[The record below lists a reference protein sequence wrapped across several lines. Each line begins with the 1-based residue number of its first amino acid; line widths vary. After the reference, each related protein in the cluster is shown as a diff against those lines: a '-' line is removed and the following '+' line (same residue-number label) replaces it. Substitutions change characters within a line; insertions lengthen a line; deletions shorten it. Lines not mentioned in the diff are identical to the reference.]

1 MVRFLQNICSGD
13 TWLFTRFDC
22 YGINKRADLHT
33 TIFHIREIIME
44 NIRIQDDLY
53 TYVNQAKL
61 DELVIPEDMP
71 VAGGFASL
79 STDVEKLM
87 INEFNTMCAD
97 ASYPNE
103 YMANACA
110 LYMMAKDVKRK
121 KKHGIKP
128 ALKNLAALKKITTLR
143 GYNLHAKE
151 LLFKGI
157 ALPIS
162 IAVEPN
168 MKDTTHHCVMV
179 TGPNVI
185 LPDASYYKEGR
196 EQQRDQLLNLWTG
209 FAKQVLAIAGHSEEE
224 CEALLKDTLAFD
236 ALVAKYVKS
245 REEWAEYVKM
255 YNPMKTGRVAGMVKP
270 LNLKKLLTDLFG
282 FVPEEIIVAE
292 PRFFKNFK
300 EVFNAETFDAYK
312 NWAYVVTLMGSCS
325 LLSEELRD
333 LGGAFHRALSGIA
346 ANSVPEKFAYQLASA
361 MYSEPVGLYYGEKY
375 FGEEAKKDIT
385 EIVKQIV
392 ATYQKRIAT
401 NEILEQA
408 TKEKAILKLNKMG
421 LKLAYPDRVE
431 EIYNKLVFDKSKS
444 LFDAVSA
451 LKRIRLEDNFSKLGK
466 EVDRSH
472 WAMPGHMVNAC
483 YDPFVNDITF
493 PAAILQPP
501 FYSINQTR
509 SENLGGIGA
518 VIGHEISHAFDSN
531 GAKCDELGNLNNW
544 WTKADE
550 KKFNK
555 KVNAMIKQFDG
566 IELPWGVCNG
576 KFTVSENIADNG
588 GMAVTLDIMS
598 NSENVSFEEY
608 FSNWARVWCQKA
620 KPEYQALLLQVDV
633 HGPSYLRANM
643 PPRNFP
649 EWYAAFNVKKT
660 DKMYLA
666 PSKRV
671 IIW

>member
-1 MVRFLQNICSGD
+1 MDKV
-13 TWLFTRFDC
+13 
-22 YGINKRADLHT
+22 
-33 TIFHIREIIME
+33 
-44 NIRIQDDLY
+44 RIQDDLY

-61 DELVIPEDMP
+61 EELVIPDDMP
-71 VAGGFASL
+71 TAGGFSTI

-87 INEFNTMCAD
+87 IGEFNAMCQN

-103 YMANACA
+103 YLARACT
-110 LYMMAKDVKRK
+110 LYTIAKDVKRK

-128 ALKNLAALKKITTLR
+128 ALKNLSILRKLGTMR
-143 GYNLHAKE
+143 GYNLHSKE
-151 LLFKGI
+151 LILKGI
-157 ALPIS
+157 EMPLNIDVDA
-162 IAVEPN
+162 N
-168 MKDTTHHCVMV
+168 MKDTTHHCVMIQ
-179 TGPNVI
+179 GPSTI
-185 LPDASYYKEGR
+185 LPDVSYYQN
-196 EQQRDQLLNLWTG
+196 EQQRDALLNMWSG
-209 FAKQVLAIAGHSEEE
+209 FTKQVLAIAGHSEEE
-224 CEALLKDTLAFD
+224 IDAMIKDTLAFD

-245 REEWAEYVKM
+245 SEEWSEYTKM
-255 YNPMKTGRVAGMVKP
+255 YNPMKTSRVAGMVKP

-292 PRFFKNFK
+292 PRYFKNFK
-300 EVFNAETFDAYK
+300 EIFNANTFEMYK
-312 NWAYVVTLMGSCS
+312 NWAYVLTLMASCS

-333 LGGAFHRALSGIA
+333 LGGGFRRALSGIA
-346 ANSVPEKFAYQLASA
+346 ASSSAEKFAYQLASS

-385 EIVKQIV
+385 EIVKQII
-392 ATYQKRIAT
+392 ATYQKRIAA
-401 NEILEQA
+401 NDILEQT
-408 TKEKAILKLNKMG
+408 TKDKAILKLSKMG

-431 EIYNKLVFDKSKS
+431 VLYDKLVFDETKS
-444 LFDAVSA
+444 LFDVVTS
-451 LKRIRLEDNFSKLGK
+451 LRKIRIEESFAKLNK
-466 EVDRSH
+466 VVDRTH

-483 YDPFVNDITF
+483 YNPFVNDITF

-501 FYSINQTR
+501 FYSIHQTR

-544 WTKADE
+544 WTKSDE
-550 KKFNK
+550 QKFKK

-566 IELPWGVCNG
+566 IELPWGTVNG
-576 KFTVSENIADNG
+576 KLTVSENIADNG

-598 NSENVSFEEY
+598 QTDGASFEEY
-608 FSNWARVWCQKA
+608 FTNWARVWCQKA

-633 HGPSYLRANM
+633 HGPTYLRANM

-660 DKMYLA
+660 DGMYIA

>member
-1 MVRFLQNICSGD
+1 
-13 TWLFTRFDC
+13 
-22 YGINKRADLHT
+22 
-33 TIFHIREIIME
+33 ME
-44 NIRIQDDLY
+44 KIRIQDDLY
-53 TYVNQAKL
+53 TYVNQEKL
-61 DELVIPEDMP
+61 DELVIPADMP
-71 VAGGFASL
+71 VAGGFATL

-87 INEFNTMCAD
+87 ISEFNTMSKEAN
-97 ASYPNE
+97 YPNE
-103 YMANACA
+103 HLARACTLFA
-110 LYMMAKDVKRK
+110 LAKDVKRK

-128 ALKNLAALKKITTLR
+128 ALKNLSILKKLNSLR

-151 LLFKGI
+151 LILKGI
-157 ALPIS
+157 SMPVS

-168 MKDTTHHCVMV
+168 MKDTTHHCVMIQ
-179 TGPNVI
+179 GPGVI
-185 LPDASYYKEGR
+185 LPDASYYAEGK
-196 EQQRDQLLNLWTG
+196 EQQRDMLLNLWSG
-209 FAKQVLAIAGHSEEE
+209 SAKQVLSIAGHSEEE
-224 CEALLKDTLAFD
+224 VEKLIQDTLAFD

-245 REEWAEYVKM
+245 NEEWSEYTKM

-292 PRFFKNFK
+292 PRYFKHFK
-300 EVFNAETFDAYK
+300 EVFNQDTFEMYK
-312 NWAYVVTLMGSCS
+312 NWAYVLTLMNGCS

-333 LGGAFHRALSGIA
+333 LGGAFYRALSGIA
-346 ANSVPEKFAYQLASA
+346 AVSSAEKFAYQLASG

-375 FGEEAKKDIT
+375 FGEEAKKDIID
-385 EIVKQIV
+385 IVRQIV

-401 NEILEQA
+401 NDILEQA
-408 TKEKAILKLNKMG
+408 TKDKAILKLSKMG
-421 LKLAYPDRVE
+421 IKMGYPDRVE
-431 EIYNKLVFDKSKS
+431 DLYTKLVFDESKS
-444 LFDAVSA
+444 LYDIVRA
-451 LKRIRLEDNFSKLGK
+451 LKQIRMEENFAKLGQ

-501 FYSINQTR
+501 FYSIHQTR

-544 WTKADE
+544 WTKSDE
-550 KKFNK
+550 RKFNK
-555 KVNAMIKQFDG
+555 KVNAMIRQFDG
-566 IELPWGVCNG
+566 IELPWGTVNG

-633 HGPSYLRANM
+633 HGPAYLRANM

-649 EWYAAFNVKKT
+649 EWYAAFGVKKS

-671 IIW
+671 VIW

>member
-1 MVRFLQNICSGD
+1 MDKV
-13 TWLFTRFDC
+13 
-22 YGINKRADLHT
+22 
-33 TIFHIREIIME
+33 
-44 NIRIQDDLY
+44 RIQDDLY

-61 DELVIPEDMP
+61 EELVIPDDMP
-71 VAGGFASL
+71 TAGGFSTI

-87 INEFNTMCAD
+87 IGEFNAMCQN

-103 YMANACA
+103 YLARACT
-110 LYMMAKDVKRK
+110 LYTIAKDVKRK

-128 ALKNLAALKKITTLR
+128 ALKNLSILRKLGTMR
-143 GYNLHAKE
+143 GYNLHSKE
-151 LLFKGI
+151 LILKGI
-157 ALPIS
+157 EMPLNIDVDA
-162 IAVEPN
+162 N
-168 MKDTTHHCVMV
+168 MKDTTHHCVMIQ
-179 TGPNVI
+179 GPSTI
-185 LPDASYYKEGR
+185 LPDVSYYQN
-196 EQQRDQLLNLWTG
+196 EQQRDALLNMWSG
-209 FAKQVLAIAGHSEEE
+209 FTKQVLAIAGHSDEEID
-224 CEALLKDTLAFD
+224 AMIKDTLAFD

-245 REEWAEYVKM
+245 SEEWSEYTKM

-292 PRFFKNFK
+292 PRYFKNFK
-300 EVFNAETFDAYK
+300 EVFNTDTFEMYK
-312 NWAYVVTLMGSCS
+312 NWAYVLTLMASCS
-325 LLSEELRD
+325 LLSEDLRD
-333 LGGAFHRALSGIA
+333 LGGGFRRALSGIA
-346 ANSVPEKFAYQLASA
+346 ASSSAEKFAYQLASS

-385 EIVKQIV
+385 EIVKQII
-392 ATYQKRIAT
+392 ATYQKRIAA
-401 NEILEQA
+401 NDILEQT
-408 TKEKAILKLNKMG
+408 TKDKAILKLSKMG

-431 EIYNKLVFDKSKS
+431 VLYDKLVFDETKS
-444 LFDAVSA
+444 LFDVVTS
-451 LKRIRLEDNFSKLGK
+451 LRKIRMEESFAKLNK
-466 EVDRSH
+466 EVDRTH

-483 YDPFVNDITF
+483 YNPFVNDITF

-501 FYSINQTR
+501 FYSIHQTR

-544 WTKADE
+544 WTKSDE
-550 KKFNK
+550 QKFKK

-566 IELPWGVCNG
+566 IELPWGTVNG
-576 KFTVSENIADNG
+576 KLTVSENIADNG

-598 NSENVSFEEY
+598 QTDGASFEEY
-608 FSNWARVWCQKA
+608 FTNWARVWCQKA

-633 HGPSYLRANM
+633 HGPTYLRANM

-660 DKMYLA
+660 DGMYIA

>member
-1 MVRFLQNICSGD
+1 
-13 TWLFTRFDC
+13 
-22 YGINKRADLHT
+22 
-33 TIFHIREIIME
+33 ME

-79 STDVEKLM
+79 GTDVEKLM
-87 INEFNTMCAD
+87 IGEFNDMCKA
-97 ASYPNE
+97 ASYPND
-103 YMANACA
+103 YMANACT
-110 LYMMAKDVKRK
+110 LYRLAKDVKRK

-128 ALKNLAALKKITTLR
+128 ALKNLAILKKLGTMRSFNLR
-143 GYNLHAKE
+143 TKE
-151 LLFKGI
+151 LMLRGI
-157 ALPIS
+157 ALPLDFGVN
-162 IAVEPN
+162 AN
-168 MKDTTHHCVMV
+168 MKDTTRHCVMLS
-179 TGPNVI
+179 GPGVI

-196 EQQRDQLLNLWTG
+196 EQQRDMMLNLWSG
-209 FAKQVLAIAGHSEEE
+209 FAKQVLTIAGHTEEE
-224 CEALLKDTLAFD
+224 ANALLQDTLAFD
-236 ALVAKYVKS
+236 ALLAKFVKS
-245 REEWAEYVKM
+245 QEEWSEYTKM

-270 LNLKKLLTDLFG
+270 FNLKKLLTDVFG
-282 FVPEEIIVAE
+282 FLPEELIVTE

-300 EVFNAETFDAYK
+300 EIFNAETFEMYK
-312 NWAYVVTLMGSCS
+312 SWAYVTTLMGNCS

-333 LGGAFHRALSGIA
+333 LGGAFRRAISGVA
-346 ANSVPEKFAYQLASA
+346 ANSSAEKFAYQLASS

-385 EIVKQIV
+385 EIVQQIV

-401 NEILEQA
+401 NDILEQA
-408 TKEKAILKLNKMG
+408 TKDKAILKLSKMG

-431 EIYNKLVFDKSKS
+431 EIYSKLVFDESKS
-444 LFDAVSA
+444 LFDIVSS
-451 LKRIRLEDNFSKLGK
+451 LKRIRLEDNFSKLNQ
-466 EVDRSH
+466 EVDRTH

-493 PAAILQPP
+493 PAAILQAP
-501 FYSINQTR
+501 FYSIKQTR

-550 KKFNK
+550 RKFNK

-598 NSENVSFEEY
+598 NSEGVSFEEY
-608 FSNWARVWCQKA
+608 FANWARVWCLKA

-649 EWYAAFNVKKT
+649 EWYATFNVKKT
-660 DKMYLA
+660 DGMYLA

-671 IIW
+671 VIW

>member
-1 MVRFLQNICSGD
+1 
-13 TWLFTRFDC
+13 
-22 YGINKRADLHT
+22 
-33 TIFHIREIIME
+33 ME
-44 NIRIQDDLY
+44 KIRIQDDLY

-61 DELVIPEDMP
+61 DELVIPDDKP

-79 STDVEKLM
+79 GTDVEKLM
-87 INEFNTMCAD
+87 IDEFNDMCKN

-103 YMANACA
+103 HMARACT
-110 LYMMAKDVKRK
+110 LYTLAKDVKRK

-128 ALKNLAALKKITTLR
+128 ALKNLAILKKLGTVR
-143 GYNLHAKE
+143 SYNLHTKE
-151 LLFKGI
+151 LMLKGI
-157 ALPIS
+157 AMPINVS
-162 IAVEPN
+162 VEAN
-168 MKDTTHHCVMV
+168 MKDTAHHCVMIQ
-179 TGPNVI
+179 GPNVI
-185 LPDASYYKEGR
+185 LPDTSYYAEEKA
-196 EQQRDQLLNLWTG
+196 QQRDMLLNLWSG

-224 CEALLKDTLAFD
+224 IEKLIQDTLAFD
-236 ALVAKYVKS
+236 ALVAKHVKT
-245 REEWAEYVKM
+245 REEWSEYTKM

-282 FVPEEIIVAE
+282 YVPEEIVVAE
-292 PRFFKNFK
+292 PRYFKNFK
-300 EVFNAETFDAYK
+300 EVFNAETFEMYK
-312 NWAYVVTLMGSCS
+312 KWAYVLTLMGSCS

-333 LGGAFHRALSGIA
+333 LGGAFMRALSGIA
-346 ANSVPEKFAYQLASA
+346 ANSSAEKFAYQLVSA
-361 MYSEPVGLYYGEKY
+361 MYSEPIGLYYGEKY
-375 FGEEAKKDIT
+375 FGEEAKKDIID
-385 EIVKQIV
+385 IVEQIV
-392 ATYQKRIAT
+392 AAYQNRIAT
-401 NEILEQA
+401 NDILEQA
-408 TKEKAILKLNKMG
+408 TKDKAILKLSKMG
-421 LKLAYPDRVE
+421 LKMAYPDRVE
-431 EIYNKLVFDKSKS
+431 EIYSKLVFDETKS
-444 LFDAVSA
+444 LFDIVAQ
-451 LKRIRLEDNFSKLGK
+451 LKKIRMEDNFAKLGK
-466 EVDRSH
+466 DVDRTH

-550 KKFNK
+550 RKFNK

-588 GMAVTLDIMS
+588 GIAVTLDIMK
-598 NSENVSFEEY
+598 NTEGVSYEEY
-608 FSNWARVWCQKA
+608 FANWARVWCQKA
-620 KPEYQALLLQVDV
+620 KPEYLALLLQVDV

-649 EWYAAFNVKKT
+649 EWYETFKVKKT
-660 DKMYLA
+660 DGMYLA
-666 PSKRV
+666 PSKRLV
-671 IIW
+671 IW

>member
-1 MVRFLQNICSGD
+1 
-13 TWLFTRFDC
+13 
-22 YGINKRADLHT
+22 
-33 TIFHIREIIME
+33 ME
-44 NIRIQDDLY
+44 MIRIQDDLY
-53 TYVNQAKL
+53 TFVNQAKL
-61 DELVIPEDMP
+61 DELVIPDDMP
-71 VAGGFASL
+71 VAGGFAAL

-87 INEFNTMCAD
+87 IGEFNDMCK
-97 ASYPNE
+97 SKTYPNE
-103 YMANACA
+103 HLERACT
-110 LYMMAKDVKRK
+110 LFELAKDVKRK
-121 KKHGIKP
+121 KKHGVKP
-128 ALKNLAALKKITTLR
+128 ALKHLAILKKLGTMR
-143 GYNLHAKE
+143 SFSLHAKE
-151 LLFKGI
+151 LTLKDI
-157 ALPIS
+157 AMPLNIM
-162 IAVEPN
+162 VEPN
-168 MKDTTHHCVMV
+168 MKDTTHHCVMIQ
-179 TGPNVI
+179 GASVI
-185 LPDASYYKEGR
+185 LPDVSYYKN
-196 EQQRDQLLNLWTG
+196 EQQRDQLLGLWSS
-209 FAKQVLAIAGHSEEE
+209 FAKQVLAVAGHTEEQI
-224 CEALLKDTLAFD
+224 ATLLQDTLTFD
-236 ALVAKYVKS
+236 ALVAKYAKS
-245 REEWAEYVKM
+245 QEEWSEYVKM

-270 LNLKKLLTDLFG
+270 LNLKKLLADLFG
-282 FVPEEIIVAE
+282 FVPEEIIVTE
-292 PRFFKNFK
+292 PRYFKNFK
-300 EVFNAETFDAYK
+300 EIFNQDTFEAYK
-312 NWAYVVTLMGSCS
+312 SWAYVTTLMGSCG

-333 LGGAFHRALSGIA
+333 LGGGFRRALSGIA
-346 ANSVPEKFAYQLASA
+346 ASSSAEKFAYQLASS

-385 EIVKQIV
+385 EIVQQIV

-401 NEILEQA
+401 NDILEQA
-408 TKEKAILKLNKMG
+408 TKEKAILKLSKMG

-431 EIYNKLVFDKSKS
+431 EIYSKLVFDKSKS
-444 LFDAVSA
+444 LFDIVTS
-451 LKRIRLEDNFSKLGK
+451 LRKIRMEENIAKLGK
-466 EVDRSH
+466 EVDRTH

-501 FYSINQTR
+501 FYSIQQTR

-550 KKFNK
+550 RKFNK

-566 IELPWGVCNG
+566 IQLPWGTVNG

-633 HGPSYLRANM
+633 HGPCYLRANM

-649 EWYAAFNVKKT
+649 EWYTTFQVKKS
-660 DKMYLA
+660 DGMYLA

-671 IIW
+671 VIW

>member
-1 MVRFLQNICSGD
+1 
-13 TWLFTRFDC
+13 
-22 YGINKRADLHT
+22 
-33 TIFHIREIIME
+33 ME
-44 NIRIQDDLY
+44 KIRIQDDLY

-61 DELVIPEDMP
+61 DELVIPDDMP
-71 VAGGFASL
+71 VAGGFAAL
-79 STDVEKLM
+79 SQDVEKLM
-87 INEFNTMCAD
+87 IGEFNTMCAD
-97 ASYPNE
+97 SAYPND
-103 YMANACA
+103 YLARACT
-110 LYMMAKDVKRK
+110 LFRLAKDVKRK

-128 ALKNLAALKKITTLR
+128 ALKHLAILKKIGTLR

-151 LLFKGI
+151 LVLKDI
-157 ALPIS
+157 AMPLNIM
-162 IAVEPN
+162 VEAN
-168 MKDTTHHCVMV
+168 MKDTNHHCVMV
-179 TGPNVI
+179 QGPGVI
-185 LPDASYYKEGR
+185 LPDASYYKEGK
-196 EQQRDQLLNLWTG
+196 EQQRDHLLDLWSG
-209 FAKQVLAIAGHSEEE
+209 FAKQVLSIAGHDEQT
-224 CEALLKDTLAFD
+224 CEDLLKDTLAFD
-236 ALVAKYVKS
+236 ALVAKYVKTS
-245 REEWAEYVKM
+245 EEWSEYVKM
-255 YNPMKTGRVAGMVKP
+255 YNPVQVGRLAGMVKP
-270 LNLKKLLTDLFG
+270 LNLKKLLQDIFG
-282 FVPEEIIVAE
+282 FVPEQIIVTE
-292 PRFFKNFK
+292 PRYFKHFK
-300 EVFNAETFDAYK
+300 EVFNQDTFEMYK
-312 NWAYVVTLMGSCS
+312 NWAYVVTLMGSCN

-333 LGGAFHRALSGIA
+333 LGGAFRRALSGIA
-346 ANSVPEKFAYQLASA
+346 ANSSAEKFAYQLASN

-375 FGEEAKKDIT
+375 FGEDAKKDIT
-385 EIVKQIV
+385 QIVEQIV
-392 ATYQKRIAT
+392 ATYQKRIAS
-401 NEILEQA
+401 NDILEPA
-408 TKEKAILKLNKMG
+408 TKEKAILKLSKMG

-444 LFDAVSA
+444 LFDIVTS
-451 LKRIRLEDNFSKLGK
+451 LRRIRTEENFAKLNK
-466 EVDRSH
+466 EVDRTH

-550 KKFNK
+550 RKFNK

-620 KPEYQALLLQVDV
+620 RPEYRALLLQVDV
-633 HGPSYLRANM
+633 HGPSYLRANI

-649 EWYAAFNVKKT
+649 EWYATFHVKKS
-660 DKMYLA
+660 DGMYLA

-671 IIW
+671 VIW

>member
-1 MVRFLQNICSGD
+1 
-13 TWLFTRFDC
+13 
-22 YGINKRADLHT
+22 
-33 TIFHIREIIME
+33 ME
-44 NIRIQDDLY
+44 KIRIQDDLY

-61 DELVIPEDMP
+61 DELVIPADMP
-71 VAGGFASL
+71 VAGGFATL

-87 INEFNTMCAD
+87 ISEFNTMSKEAN
-97 ASYPNE
+97 YPNE
-103 YMANACA
+103 HLARACTLFA
-110 LYMMAKDVKRK
+110 LAKDVKRK

-128 ALKNLAALKKITTLR
+128 ALKNLSILKKLNSLR

-151 LLFKGI
+151 LILKGI
-157 ALPIS
+157 SMPVS

-168 MKDTTHHCVMV
+168 MKDTTHHCVMIQ
-179 TGPNVI
+179 GPGVI
-185 LPDASYYKEGR
+185 LPDASYYAEGK
-196 EQQRDQLLNLWTG
+196 EQQRDMLLNLWSG
-209 FAKQVLAIAGHSEEE
+209 SAKQVLSIAGHSEEE
-224 CEALLKDTLAFD
+224 VEKLIQDTLAFD

-245 REEWAEYVKM
+245 NEEWSEYTKM

-270 LNLKKLLTDLFG
+270 LNLKKQLTDLFG

-292 PRFFKNFK
+292 PRYFRHFK
-300 EVFNAETFDAYK
+300 EVFNQDTFEMYK
-312 NWAYVVTLMGSCS
+312 NWAYVLTLMNGCS

-333 LGGAFHRALSGIA
+333 LGGAFYSALSGIA
-346 ANSVPEKFAYQLASA
+346 AVSSAEKFAYQLASG

-375 FGEEAKKDIT
+375 FGEEAKKDIID
-385 EIVKQIV
+385 IVRQIV

-401 NEILEQA
+401 NDILEQA
-408 TKEKAILKLNKMG
+408 TKDKAILKLSKMG
-421 LKLAYPDRVE
+421 IKMGYPDRVE
-431 EIYNKLVFDKSKS
+431 DLYTKLVFDESKS
-444 LFDAVSA
+444 LYDIVRA
-451 LKRIRLEDNFSKLGK
+451 LKQIRMEENFAKLGQ

-501 FYSINQTR
+501 FYSIHQTR

-544 WTKADE
+544 WTKSDE
-550 KKFNK
+550 RKFNK
-555 KVNAMIKQFDG
+555 KVNAMIRQFDG
-566 IELPWGVCNG
+566 IELPWGTVNG

-633 HGPSYLRANM
+633 HGPAYLRANM

-649 EWYAAFNVKKT
+649 EWYAAFGVKKS

-671 IIW
+671 VIW

>member
-1 MVRFLQNICSGD
+1 MDKV
-13 TWLFTRFDC
+13 
-22 YGINKRADLHT
+22 
-33 TIFHIREIIME
+33 
-44 NIRIQDDLY
+44 RIQDDLY

-61 DELVIPEDMP
+61 EELVIPDDMP
-71 VAGGFASL
+71 TAGGFSTI

-87 INEFNTMCAD
+87 IGEFNAMCQN

-103 YMANACA
+103 YLARACT
-110 LYMMAKDVKRK
+110 LYTIAKDVKRK

-128 ALKNLAALKKITTLR
+128 ALKNLSILRKLGTMR
-143 GYNLHAKE
+143 GYNLHSKE
-151 LLFKGI
+151 LILKGI
-157 ALPIS
+157 EMPLNIDVDA
-162 IAVEPN
+162 N
-168 MKDTTHHCVMV
+168 MKDTTHHCVMIQ
-179 TGPNVI
+179 GPSTI
-185 LPDASYYKEGR
+185 LPDVSYYQN
-196 EQQRDQLLNLWTG
+196 EQQRDALLNMWSG
-209 FAKQVLAIAGHSEEE
+209 FTKQVLAIAGHSDEEID
-224 CEALLKDTLAFD
+224 AMIKDTLAFD

-245 REEWAEYVKM
+245 SEEWSEYTKM
-255 YNPMKTGRVAGMVKP
+255 YNPMKTSRVAGMVKP

-292 PRFFKNFK
+292 PRYFKNFK
-300 EVFNAETFDAYK
+300 EIFNANTFEMYK
-312 NWAYVVTLMGSCS
+312 NWAYVLTLMASCS

-333 LGGAFHRALSGIA
+333 LGGGFRRALFGIA
-346 ANSVPEKFAYQLASA
+346 ASSSAEKFAYQLASS

-385 EIVKQIV
+385 EIVKQII
-392 ATYQKRIAT
+392 ATYQKRIAA
-401 NEILEQA
+401 NDILEQT
-408 TKEKAILKLNKMG
+408 TKDKAILKLSKMG

-431 EIYNKLVFDKSKS
+431 VLYDKLVFDETKS
-444 LFDAVSA
+444 LFDVVTS
-451 LKRIRLEDNFSKLGK
+451 LRKIRIEESFAKLNK
-466 EVDRSH
+466 VVDRTH

-483 YDPFVNDITF
+483 YNPFVNDITF

-501 FYSINQTR
+501 FYSIHQTR

-544 WTKADE
+544 WTKSDE
-550 KKFNK
+550 QKFKK

-566 IELPWGVCNG
+566 IELPWGTVNG
-576 KFTVSENIADNG
+576 KLTVSENIADNG

-598 NSENVSFEEY
+598 QTDGASFEEY
-608 FSNWARVWCQKA
+608 FTNWARVWCQKA

-633 HGPSYLRANM
+633 HGPTYLRANM

-660 DKMYLA
+660 DGMYIA

>member
-1 MVRFLQNICSGD
+1 
-13 TWLFTRFDC
+13 
-22 YGINKRADLHT
+22 
-33 TIFHIREIIME
+33 ME
-44 NIRIQDDLY
+44 KIRIQDDLY
-53 TYVNQAKL
+53 TYVNQEKL
-61 DELVIPEDMP
+61 EQLVIPDDMP
-71 VAGGFASL
+71 VAGGFATL

-87 INEFNTMCAD
+87 IGEFNAMCQA
-97 ASYPNE
+97 ASYPNAHME
-103 YMANACA
+103 RACTLFTLA
-110 LYMMAKDVKRK
+110 RDVKRK

-128 ALKNLAALKKITTLR
+128 ALKNLAILKKLGTMR
-143 GYNLHAKE
+143 GFNLHAKE
-151 LLFKGI
+151 LILRGI
-157 ALPIS
+157 QMPLTIS
-162 IAVEPN
+162 VEAN
-168 MKDTTHHCVMV
+168 MKDTTHHCVMIQ
-179 TGPNVI
+179 GPGVI
-185 LPDASYYKEGR
+185 LPDTTYYQN
-196 EQQRDQLLNLWTG
+196 EQTRDNLLNLWSDS
-209 FAKQVLAIAGHSEEE
+209 ARKILSIAGHSDEEIE
-224 CEALLKDTLAFD
+224 QLLKDTLAFD
-236 ALVAKYVKS
+236 ALLAKYVKS
-245 REEWAEYVKM
+245 NEEWSEYTKM

-282 FVPEEIIVAE
+282 FVPEEIIVTE

-300 EVFNAETFDAYK
+300 EVFNADTFEAYK
-312 NWAYVVTLMGSCS
+312 NWAYVITLYRNCS

-333 LGGAFHRALSGIA
+333 LGGAFNRALSGIA
-346 ANSVPEKFAYQLASA
+346 SVSSAEKYAYQLASNW
-361 MYSEPVGLYYGEKY
+361 YSEPVGLYYGEKY

-385 EIVKQIV
+385 DIVRQIV
-392 ATYQKRIAT
+392 ATYQKRIAE
-401 NEILEQA
+401 NDILEPA
-408 TKEKAILKLNKMG
+408 TKEKAILKLSKMG

-431 EIYNKLVFDKSKS
+431 AIYDKLVFDSSKS
-444 LFDAVSA
+444 LFDIVSS
-451 LKRIRLEDNFSKLGK
+451 LSRIRMEENFAKLDK
-466 EVDRSH
+466 EVDRTH

-501 FYSINQTR
+501 FYSIHQTR

-550 KKFNK
+550 RKFNK

-566 IELPWGVCNG
+566 IELPWGTVNG

-598 NSENVSFEEY
+598 NTEGVSFEEY
-608 FSNWARVWCQKA
+608 FANWARVWCQKA

-660 DKMYLA
+660 DGMYLA

-671 IIW
+671 VIW

>member
-1 MVRFLQNICSGD
+1 
-13 TWLFTRFDC
+13 
-22 YGINKRADLHT
+22 
-33 TIFHIREIIME
+33 ME
-44 NIRIQDDLY
+44 KIRIQDDLY

-61 DELVIPEDMP
+61 EELVIPEDMP
-71 VAGGFASL
+71 VAGGFATL
-79 STDVEKLM
+79 GTDVEKLM
-87 INEFNTMCAD
+87 IGEFNTMCESA
-97 ASYPNE
+97 AYPNE
-103 YMANACA
+103 HLERACT
-110 LYMMAKDVKRK
+110 LFTLAKDVKRK

-128 ALKNLAALKKITTLR
+128 ALKNLAVLKKLGTMR
-143 GYNLHAKE
+143 SYNNHAKE
-151 LLFKGI
+151 LILKDI
-157 ALPIS
+157 NMPLNIM
-162 IAVEPN
+162 VEAN
-168 MKDTTHHCVMV
+168 MKDTTHHCVMIQ
-179 TGPNVI
+179 GASVI
-185 LPDASYYKEGR
+185 LPDVSYYKN
-196 EQQRDQLLNLWTG
+196 EQQRDAMLGMWSG

-224 CEALLKDTLAFD
+224 QENLIRDTLAFD
-236 ALVAKYVKS
+236 ALIAQYAKS
-245 REEWAEYVKM
+245 QEEWSEYTKM

-282 FVPEEIIVAE
+282 FVPEEIIVTE
-292 PRFFKNFK
+292 PRYFKHFK
-300 EVFNAETFDAYK
+300 EIFNPDTFGMYK
-312 NWAYVVTLMGSCS
+312 NWAYVTTLLGNCS

-333 LGGAFHRALSGIA
+333 LGGAFRRALSGIA
-346 ANSVPEKFAYQLASA
+346 AVSSPEKYAYQLASSL
-361 MYSEPVGLYYGEKY
+361 YSEPVGLYYGEKY
-375 FGEEAKKDIT
+375 FGEEAKKDIID
-385 EIVKQIV
+385 IVQQIV
-392 ATYQKRIAT
+392 ATYQKRIAA
-401 NEILEQA
+401 NDILEPA

-421 LKLAYPDRVE
+421 LKMAYPDRVE
-431 EIYNKLVFDKSKS
+431 ALYDKLVFDKSKS
-444 LFDAVSA
+444 LFEIVSA
-451 LKRIRLEDNFSKLGK
+451 LKKIRMEENFAKLTE

-501 FYSINQTR
+501 FYSIHQTR

-566 IELPWGVCNG
+566 IELPWGTVNG

-598 NSENVSFEEY
+598 RTEGVSFEEY
-608 FSNWARVWCQKA
+608 FANWARVWCQKA

-633 HGPSYLRANM
+633 HGPNYLRANM

-649 EWYAAFNVKKT
+649 EWYETFSVKKT
-660 DKMYLA
+660 DGMYLA

-671 IIW
+671 VIW

>member
-1 MVRFLQNICSGD
+1 
-13 TWLFTRFDC
+13 
-22 YGINKRADLHT
+22 
-33 TIFHIREIIME
+33 ME
-44 NIRIQDDLY
+44 KIRIQDDLY
-53 TYVNQAKL
+53 TFVNQAKL
-61 DELVIPEDMP
+61 DELVIPDDMP

-87 INEFNTMCAD
+87 IGEFNDMCK
-97 ASYPNE
+97 SKTYPNE
-103 YMANACA
+103 HLERACT
-110 LYMMAKDVKRK
+110 LFELAKDVKRK
-121 KKHGIKP
+121 KKHGVKP
-128 ALKNLAALKKITTLR
+128 ALKHLAILKKLGTMR
-143 GYNLHAKE
+143 SFNLHAKE
-151 LLFKGI
+151 LTLKDI
-157 ALPIS
+157 AMPLNIM
-162 IAVEPN
+162 VEPN
-168 MKDTTHHCVMV
+168 MKDTTHHCVMIQ
-179 TGPNVI
+179 GASVI
-185 LPDASYYKEGR
+185 LPDVSYYKN
-196 EQQRDQLLNLWTG
+196 EQQRDQLLGLWSS
-209 FAKQVLAIAGHSEEE
+209 FAKQVLAVAGHTEEQIA
-224 CEALLKDTLAFD
+224 ALLQDTLTFD
-236 ALVAKYVKS
+236 ALVAKYAKS
-245 REEWAEYVKM
+245 QEEWAEYVKM

-270 LNLKKLLTDLFG
+270 LNLKKLLADLFG
-282 FVPEEIIVAE
+282 FVPEEIIVTE
-292 PRFFKNFK
+292 PRYFKNFK
-300 EVFNAETFDAYK
+300 EIFNQDTFEAYK
-312 NWAYVVTLMGSCS
+312 SWAYVTTLMGSCG

-333 LGGAFHRALSGIA
+333 LGGGFRRALSGIA
-346 ANSVPEKFAYQLASA
+346 ASSSAEKFAYQLASS

-385 EIVKQIV
+385 EIVQQIV

-401 NEILEQA
+401 NDILEQA
-408 TKEKAILKLNKMG
+408 TKEKAILKLSKMG

-431 EIYNKLVFDKSKS
+431 EIYSKLVFDKSKS
-444 LFDAVSA
+444 LFDIVTS
-451 LKRIRLEDNFSKLGK
+451 LRKIRIEENIAKLGK
-466 EVDRSH
+466 EVDRTH

-501 FYSINQTR
+501 FYSIQQTR

-550 KKFNK
+550 RKFNK

-566 IELPWGVCNG
+566 IQLPWGTVNG

-633 HGPSYLRANM
+633 HGPCYLRTNM

-649 EWYAAFNVKKT
+649 EWYTTFQVKKS
-660 DKMYLA
+660 DGMYLA

-671 IIW
+671 VIW

>member
-1 MVRFLQNICSGD
+1 
-13 TWLFTRFDC
+13 
-22 YGINKRADLHT
+22 
-33 TIFHIREIIME
+33 ME

-71 VAGGFASL
+71 VAGGFATL

-87 INEFNTMCAD
+87 IGEFNTMCKD

-103 YMANACA
+103 HLARACT
-110 LYMMAKDVKRK
+110 LYTLAKDVKRK

-128 ALKNLAALKKITTLR
+128 ALKNLSILKKLTTLR

-151 LLFKGI
+151 LIFKSI
-157 ALPIS
+157 AMPIS
-162 IAVEPN
+162 IAVEPD
-168 MKDTTHHCVMV
+168 MKNTLRHCVMV
-179 TGPNVI
+179 QGPSVI
-185 LPDASYYKEGR
+185 LPDVTYYKDE
-196 EQQRDQLLNLWTG
+196 EKRDALLSLWSG
-209 FAKQVLAIAGHSEEE
+209 FTKQVLTIAGHSEEE
-224 CEALLKDTLAFD
+224 ADQLIRDTLAFD
-236 ALVAKYVKS
+236 ALVAKFVKS
-245 REEWAEYVKM
+245 NEEWSEYTKM

-270 LNLKKLLTDLFG
+270 LNLKKLLSDLFG
-282 FVPEEIIVAE
+282 YVPEEIIVAE
-292 PRFFKNFK
+292 PRYFKHFK
-300 EVFNAETFDAYK
+300 EVFNQDTFGLYK
-312 NWAYVVTLMGSCS
+312 NWAYVLTLMGNCA
-325 LLSEELRD
+325 LLSEELRS
-333 LGGAFHRALSGIA
+333 LGGGFRRALSGIA
-346 ANSVPEKFAYQLASA
+346 AAPSAEKFAYQLSSS

-385 EIVKQIV
+385 EIVRQIV
-392 ATYQKRIAT
+392 ATYQKRIAE
-401 NEILEQA
+401 NDILEQA
-408 TKEKAILKLNKMG
+408 TKDKAILKLNMMG

-431 EIYNKLVFDKSKS
+431 DIYSKLVFDETKS
-444 LFDAVSA
+444 LCDIVIS
-451 LKRIRLEDNFSKLGK
+451 LKKIRMEDNFAKLDK
-466 EVDRSH
+466 DVDRSH

-501 FYSINQTR
+501 FYSIQQTR

-550 KKFNK
+550 RKFNK
-555 KVNAMIKQFDG
+555 KVNAMVKQFDG
-566 IELPWGVCNG
+566 IELPWGTVNG

-598 NSENVSFEEY
+598 QTEGVSFEEY
-608 FSNWARVWCQKA
+608 FANWARVWCQKA

-633 HGPSYLRANM
+633 HGPCYLRANM

-649 EWYAAFNVKKT
+649 EWYAAFNVKKS
-660 DKMYLA
+660 DGMYLA
-666 PSKRV
+666 PSKRIV
-671 IIW
+671 IW

>member
-1 MVRFLQNICSGD
+1 
-13 TWLFTRFDC
+13 
-22 YGINKRADLHT
+22 
-33 TIFHIREIIME
+33 ME
-44 NIRIQDDLY
+44 KIRIQDDLY
-53 TYVNQAKL
+53 TYVNQEKL
-61 DELVIPEDMP
+61 NELVIPEDMP
-71 VAGGFASL
+71 VAGGFAAL
-79 STDVEKLM
+79 NTDVEKLM
-87 INEFNTMCAD
+87 IGEFNAMCAD
-97 ASYPNE
+97 GSYPNE
-103 YMANACA
+103 YLARACTLYA
-110 LYMMAKDVKRK
+110 LAKDVKRK

-128 ALKNLAALKKITTLR
+128 ALKNLAILKKLSTLR

-151 LLFKGI
+151 LILKGI
-157 ALPIS
+157 AMPIN
-162 IAVEPN
+162 IMVEPN
-168 MKDTTHHCVMV
+168 MKDTIHHCVMIQ
-179 TGPNVI
+179 GPSVI
-185 LPDASYYKEGR
+185 LPDTSYYADGKE
-196 EQQRDQLLNLWTG
+196 EQKEKLLNIWSG
-209 FAKQVLAIAGHSEEE
+209 FAKQVLMIAGHSEDE
-224 CEALLKDTLAFD
+224 CDSLLQDTLAFD
-236 ALVAKYVKS
+236 AMLAKHVKS
-245 REEWAEYVKM
+245 NEEWSEYTKM

-282 FVPEEIIVAE
+282 FVPEELIVAE
-292 PRFFKNFK
+292 PRYFRNFK
-300 EVFNAETFDAYK
+300 EVFTADNFEMYK

-333 LGGAFHRALSGIA
+333 LGGGFRRALSGIA
-346 ANSVPEKFAYQLASA
+346 ASSSAEKFAYQLASG
-361 MYSEPVGLYYGEKY
+361 MYSQPVGLYYGEKY

-392 ATYQKRIAT
+392 ATYQKRIET
-401 NEILEQA
+401 NDILEPA
-408 TKEKAILKLNKMG
+408 TKEKAILKLSKMG
-421 LKLAYPDRVE
+421 LKLGYPDRVE
-431 EIYNKLVFDKSKS
+431 EIYNKLVFDESKS
-444 LFDAVSA
+444 LFDIISS
-451 LKRIRLEDNFSKLGK
+451 LRKIRMEENFAKLGK
-466 EVDRSH
+466 EMDRSH

-550 KKFNK
+550 RKFNK

-566 IELPWGVCNG
+566 IELPWGTVNG

-598 NSENVSFEEY
+598 HSEDVSFEEY
-608 FSNWARVWCQKA
+608 FANWARVWCQKA

-633 HGPSYLRANM
+633 HGPCYLRANM

-649 EWYAAFNVKKT
+649 EWYETFHVKKR
-660 DKMYLA
+660 DGMYRA

-671 IIW
+671 VIW

>member
-1 MVRFLQNICSGD
+1 MDKV
-13 TWLFTRFDC
+13 
-22 YGINKRADLHT
+22 
-33 TIFHIREIIME
+33 
-44 NIRIQDDLY
+44 RIQDDLY

-61 DELVIPEDMP
+61 EELVIPDDMP
-71 VAGGFASL
+71 TAGGFSTI

-87 INEFNTMCAD
+87 IGEFNAMCQN
-97 ASYPNE
+97 ASFPNE
-103 YMANACA
+103 YLARACT
-110 LYMMAKDVKRK
+110 LYTIAKDVKRK

-128 ALKNLAALKKITTLR
+128 ALKNLSILRKLGTMR
-143 GYNLHAKE
+143 GYNLHSKE
-151 LLFKGI
+151 LILKGI
-157 ALPIS
+157 EMPLNIDVDA
-162 IAVEPN
+162 N
-168 MKDTTHHCVMV
+168 MKDTTHHCVMIQ
-179 TGPNVI
+179 GPSTI
-185 LPDASYYKEGR
+185 LPDVSYYQN
-196 EQQRDQLLNLWTG
+196 EQQRDALLNMWSG
-209 FAKQVLAIAGHSEEE
+209 FTKQVLAIAGHSDEEID
-224 CEALLKDTLAFD
+224 AMIKDTLAFD

-245 REEWAEYVKM
+245 SEEWSEYTKM
-255 YNPMKTGRVAGMVKP
+255 YNPMKTSRVAGMVKP

-292 PRFFKNFK
+292 PRYFKNFK
-300 EVFNAETFDAYK
+300 EIFNANTFEMYK
-312 NWAYVVTLMGSCS
+312 NWAYVLTLMASCS

-333 LGGAFHRALSGIA
+333 LGGGFRRALSGIA
-346 ANSVPEKFAYQLASA
+346 ASSSAEKFAYQLASS

-385 EIVKQIV
+385 EIVKQII
-392 ATYQKRIAT
+392 ATYQKRIAA
-401 NEILEQA
+401 NDILVQN
-408 TKEKAILKLNKMG
+408 TKDKAILKLYKMG
-421 LKLAYPDRVE
+421 RKLAYPDRVKVLHD
-431 EIYNKLVFDKSKS
+431 KLVFDETKS
-444 LFDAVSA
+444 LFDVVTS
-451 LKRIRLEDNFSKLGK
+451 LRKIRIEESFAKLNK
-466 EVDRSH
+466 VVDRTH

-483 YDPFVNDITF
+483 YNPFVNDITF

-501 FYSINQTR
+501 FYSIHQTR

-544 WTKADE
+544 WTKSDE
-550 KKFNK
+550 QKFKK

-566 IELPWGVCNG
+566 IELPWGTVNG
-576 KFTVSENIADNG
+576 KLTVSENIADNG

-598 NSENVSFEEY
+598 QTDGASFEEY
-608 FSNWARVWCQKA
+608 FTNWARVWCQKA

-633 HGPSYLRANM
+633 HGPTYLRANM

-660 DKMYLA
+660 DGMYIA